1 MSAEPITIESYSEKA
16 IAVFGG
22 SKPIKDHLASLGGKF
37 NPSLRGNNEN
47 EKRAGWIFPKTK
59 QNDVKQIIDKFNN
72 GTLEPVVASGSEQ
85 TLQKPEHPLHKK
97 SYSKSNDSEFY
108 FSKEMYLAINTRLER
123 LEAENELLKRIIE
136 RRLGEDSLKEI
147 KPKIIKSS
155 LKFVD
160 SSSNDDVD
168 DDEEEK
174 VPTRLL
180 SKRH

>member
-1 MSAEPITIESYSEKA
+1 
-16 IAVFGG
+16 
-22 SKPIKDHLASLGGKF
+22 
-37 NPSLRGNNEN
+37 
-47 EKRAGWIFPKTK
+47 
-59 QNDVKQIIDKFNN
+59 
-72 GTLEPVVASGSEQ
+72 
-85 TLQKPEHPLHKK
+85 
-97 SYSKSNDSEFY
+97 
-108 FSKEMYLAINTRLER
+108 MYLAINTRLER

-160 SSSNDDVD
+160 SSSD

>member
-168 DDEEEK
+168 DEEEK

-180 SKRH
+180 SKRN